1 MRKRVSIIL
10 ALLLALVISMPLS
23 VFAAAEYYVDIP
35 VAAELN
41 TETDTPSDPAEG
53 EGTDG
58 KTEPADI
65 PTGQGELGENEYY
78 YITPEELETYRTQFT
93 VISPGDLFL
102 ANLTEGGMALGSL
115 FLPLLSPLMWFVP
128 FGPII
133 AGAMIFA
140 PVQVISNYFETAIG
154 TIYYIFHAKE
164 IKDSFSA
171 DNLYAS
177 PVYEIDDASGD
188 SVFKG
193 YEINYMAEPGG
204 VISSDCRRVRVAE

>member
-23 VFAAAEYYVDIP
+23 VFAAAEYDVDIP

-128 FGPII
+128 FGPMTITIKHTVTKGKGSEII
-133 AGAMIFA
+133 EKDSTKTESSFRKYPM
-140 PVQVISNYFETAIG
+140 S
-154 TIYYIFHAKE
+154 KE
-164 IKDSFSA
+164 IKELLLKQKAIEQENKRKQGNQYHNSD
-171 DNLYAS
+171 Y
-177 PVYEIDDASGD
+177 
-188 SVFKG
+188 VFKWEDG
-193 YEINYMAEPGG
+193 QSFRPDYL
-204 VISSDCRRVRVAE
+204 